1 MKRVLFWRVDKR
13 KQFKWW
19 ICPLIRGHLH
29 EDMQAFSR
37 RSGWRWHRFI
47 TPRSNLG
54 ASRGV
59 NYWSHRFILIVYLLA
74 GVPRC
79 TLALFSCLIDRHLI
93 ANQTK
98 RQRFSISQS
107 ITEVDGSQRDR
118 GCEADIIIILLT
130 FSLFS
135 PELTFIIS
143 DASLQHMYF
152 FISVKVLIHCISVNM
167 LKHSIE
173 DKT

>member
-74 GVPRC
+74 ARSRS
-79 TLALFSCLIDRHLI
+79 LAAWLI
-93 ANQTK
+93 ATWSLTK
-98 RQRFSISQS
+98 PNGSDFPSVSQLLKWTGRRG
-107 ITEVDGSQRDR
+107 TEAARLTSSWHF
-118 GCEADIIIILLT
+118 CLLLLT

-135 PELTFIIS
+135 PELTFIIC

-152 FISVKVLIHCISVNM
+152 FISVKVLIRCISVNM
-167 LKHSIE
+167 LKNSIE

>member
-1 MKRVLFWRVDKR
+1 MKT
-13 KQFKWW
+13 
-19 ICPLIRGHLH
+19 CG
-29 EDMQAFSR
+29 
-37 RSGWRWHRFI
+37 SGWRWHRFI

-118 GCEADIIIILLT
+118 GCEADIIMALL
-130 FSLFS
+130 FAPPHLFTVFTWTYLYYLWCFTS
-135 PELTFIIS
+135 THVFLYIC
-143 DASLQHMYF
+143 
-152 FISVKVLIHCISVNM
+152 K
-167 LKHSIE
+167 SIDTLYICKYAE
-173 DKT
+173 EFNWR